1 MLYWLPTRRTRPD
14 VPARR
19 DDRRWWHTDPYSDR
33 HTDAYSDRHTHAYTD
48 GDAHSHCD
56 GNAQPH
62 RDSDGD
68 AQCHRHAKCNGNPD
82 SGTGSL
88 YIV

>member
-14 VPARR
+14 VPAYR
-19 DDRRWWHTDPYSDR
+19 DNCR
-33 HTDAYSDRHTHAYTD
+33 RHTHADSDGRAKSD
-48 GDAHSHCD
+48 GDRNANSRCD
-56 GNAQPH
+56 DNTQPH

-88 YIV
+88 YII